1 MDTSICCQA
10 SASAGFSGRVQ
21 MAWPCRHRI
30 AARILASSREE
41 IARARQIHNTA
52 SVLSSQAL
60 IGGQHQGRTREALHL
75 AALSDTTI
83 LPGGTGGSISE
94 STSTVELRQ
103 TLAPAAVEA
112 VAPSIAIG
120 DSVRGAM
127 DSPEGNLTGGM
138 LPSAYSSFEDLD
150 AFDSSTSGLDSD
162 EPDMCTLVADS
173 SGDVQVVCESD
184 PTHPLSLAE
193 AAVYNPPLPPSLLQD
208 IEAKLEGDLVT
219 IAVTI
224 IFAVGFISLE
234 FGVNDLI
241 DHYFGDSLLSD
252 VVCVWVGL
260 TVVFW
265 VKLSK
270 ARLMRFDRWR

>member
-1 MDTSICCQA
+1 MVHPPAPQQV
-10 SASAGFSGRVQ
+10 R
-21 MAWPCRHRI
+21 
-30 AARILASSREE
+30 SR
-41 IARARQIHNTA
+41 
-52 SVLSSQAL
+52 
-60 IGGQHQGRTREALHL
+60 RTLHL
-75 AALSDTTI
+75 AALPDTTI
-83 LPGGTGGSISE
+83 LPGGPGGSISAP
-94 STSTVELRQ
+94 TSIAELRQ
-103 TLAPAAVEA
+103 THAPAAAEA
-112 VAPSIAIG
+112 IAPAIAIG
-120 DSVRGAM
+120 ASVRAAV
-127 DSPEGNLTGGM
+127 DNEEGSITGGM
-138 LPSAYSSFEDLD
+138 LPSAHSSFEDLD
-150 AFDSSTSGLDSD
+150 AFESSSSELDSD
-162 EPDMCTLVADS
+162 EPDMCTLVADP

-184 PTHPLSLAE
+184 PAHPLSLAE

-260 TVVFW
+260 AVVFG